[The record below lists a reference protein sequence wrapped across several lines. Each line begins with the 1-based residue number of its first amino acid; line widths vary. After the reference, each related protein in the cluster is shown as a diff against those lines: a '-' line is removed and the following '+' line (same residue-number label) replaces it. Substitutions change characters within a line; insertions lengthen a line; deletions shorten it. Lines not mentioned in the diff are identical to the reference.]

1 MKPFRNKKGISYSS
15 IMAIPDI
22 GFLIIA
28 FFVIWLL
35 IGLHIKT
42 DVETFPVESDLAAI
56 RIIYD
61 SIAYQDPD
69 TGRVYPGIVDL
80 EKMRTSHLER
90 VYVQPKKYMPMKVA
104 FEGIESYVDEDNFKD
119 NYAARFVEHIGRVN
133 INKVK
138 LYAIAKQAQQT
149 EDGALEIIIT
159 QKEQ

>member
-1 MKPFRNKKGISYSS
+1 MRLFRNKKGVSYSS
-15 IMAIPDI
+15 IMAMPDI

-61 SIAYQDPD
+61 SVAYQDPD

-80 EKMRTSHLER
+80 EKMQTFHMEKAYL
-90 VYVQPKKYMPMKVA
+90 QPKRYMPLKVA
-104 FEGIESYVDEDNFKD
+104 FNSIEAYVDESNFKD
-119 NYAARFVEHIGRVN
+119 NYAARFVEHVGRVN
-133 INKVK
+133 VNKVK
-138 LYAIAKQAQQT
+138 LYSIAKEAQQT
-149 EDGALEIIIT
+149 QDGMLEITIT